1 MPLIRHR
8 CVIGYSDRD
17 DLVEKLMERTMPPE
31 LQINSIAAVVPHPDG
46 QKIVLKAEALIADQ
60 RTQLGIAITTD
71 LAPAMALAL
80 LASTAQARAERDAL
94 SPAFDALAAA
104 VVQSGSPDKVRL
116 QLLFNKGAVLPIEM
130 NADAGLAL
138 SGGLVE
144 YFSVKQ
150 RRYAPRKNSGAAAG

>member
-1 MPLIRHR
+1 MPLIRR
-8 CVIGYSDRD
+8 RGVSGYPAID
-17 DLVEKLMERTMPPE
+17 DLVDKLMERTMPPE
-31 LQINSIAAVVPHPDG
+31 LHINSIAAVAPHPDG
-46 QKIVLKAEALIADQ
+46 QKIVLKAEALLADQ
-60 RTQLGIAITTD
+60 RTEMEIAITTD

-104 VVQSGSPDKVRL
+104 VVRSSSPDKVRL
-116 QLLFNKGAVLPIEM
+116 QLLFNKGAVLPVEM
-130 NADAGLAL
+130 AAEAGLAL

-144 YFSVKQ
+144 YFGATK